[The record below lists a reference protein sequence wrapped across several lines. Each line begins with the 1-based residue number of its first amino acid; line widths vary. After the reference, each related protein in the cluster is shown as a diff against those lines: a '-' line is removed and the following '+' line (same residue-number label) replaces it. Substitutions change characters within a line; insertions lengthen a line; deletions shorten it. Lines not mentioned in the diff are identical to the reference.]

1 LAKEVGI
8 DFATSFYKVCAGFT
22 FAEVLETEKDGVTA
36 FLFCSEEYEIEQ
48 MKNWTGNK
56 FKYYSQQGNEL
67 GSRMINAFNI
77 VFKAGFR
84 KVIIIGTDAPGINSR
99 LILDAFEALN
109 DNECVIGPS
118 LDEGYYLLG
127 LRGIQN
133 SLFKNIRWS
142 TNSVFND
149 TIKQLK
155 HIKSDYLILQK
166 LRDIDI
172 MQDLIDWSK
181 NFSGMPS
188 HPVKLFIESNPFPP
202 K

>member
-1 LAKEVGI
+1 M
-8 DFATSFYKVCAGFT
+8 CAEYT

-36 FLFCSEEYEIEQ
+36 FLFSSEEYEIEQ
-48 MKNWTGNK
+48 MKNWTVNK

-67 GSRMINAFNI
+67 GSRMFNAFNK

-84 KVIIIGTDAPGINSR
+84 KVIIIGTDAPGINCR

-109 DNECVIGPS
+109 DHECVIGPS
-118 LDEGYYLLG
+118 PDGGYYLLG
-127 LRGIQN
+127 LGGMQN
-133 SLFKNIRWS
+133 NLFKNIRWS

-155 HIKSDYLILQK
+155 DIKSDYFILQK

-172 MQDLIDWSK
+172 LQDLIEWSR

-188 HPVKLFIESNPFPP
+188 HPVKLFIESNPFSSN
-202 K
+202 

>member
-1 LAKEVGI
+1 M
-8 DFATSFYKVCAGFT
+8 CAEYT
-22 FAEVLETEKDGVTA
+22 FAEVSETEKDGVAA

-67 GSRMINAFNI
+67 GSRMFNAFNI

-99 LILDAFEALN
+99 LILDAFEVFN
-109 DNECVIGPS
+109 DHDCVIGPS
-118 LDEGYYLLG
+118 LDGGYYLLG
-127 LRGIQN
+127 LSGIQN
-133 SLFKNIRWS
+133 NLFKNIRWS

-172 MQDLIDWSK
+172 MQDLIEWSR
-181 NFSGMPS
+181 NFSGVSS
-188 HPVKLFIESNPFPP
+188 HPVKLFIESNPFSSN
-202 K
+202 

>member
-1 LAKEVGI
+1 M
-8 DFATSFYKVCAGFT
+8 CAEYT
-22 FAEVLETEKDGVTA
+22 FAEVLKTEKDGVTA

-84 KVIIIGTDAPGINSR
+84 SVIIIGTDAPDINFR
-99 LILDAFEALN
+99 LILDGFEALS
-109 DNECVIGPS
+109 DHECVIGPS
-118 LDEGYYLLG
+118 LDGGYYLLG
-127 LRGIQN
+127 LNSIQN
-133 SLFKNIRWS
+133 NLFKNISWS

-155 HIKSDYLILQK
+155 HIKSDYLIIQK

-172 MQDLIDWSK
+172 MQDLIEWSR

-188 HPVKLFIESNPFPP
+188 HSVKLFIKSNPFFSN
-202 K
+202 

>member
-1 LAKEVGI
+1 
-8 DFATSFYKVCAGFT
+8 
-22 FAEVLETEKDGVTA
+22 
-36 FLFCSEEYEIEQ
+36 
-48 MKNWTGNK
+48 MKNWTRNK

-84 KVIIIGTDAPGINSR
+84 SVIIIGTDAPDINFR
-99 LILDAFEALN
+99 LILDAFEALS
-109 DNECVIGPS
+109 DHECVIGPS
-118 LDEGYYLLG
+118 LDGGYYLLG
-127 LRGIQN
+127 LNGIQN
-133 SLFKNIRWS
+133 NLFKNISWS

-155 HIKSDYLILQK
+155 HIKSDYLIIQK

-172 MQDLIDWSK
+172 MQDLIEWSR

-188 HPVKLFIESNPFPP
+188 HSVKLFIQSNPFSSN
-202 K
+202 

>member
-1 LAKEVGI
+1 
-8 DFATSFYKVCAGFT
+8 VCAEYT

-48 MKNWTGNK
+48 IKNWTGNK

-77 VFKAGFR
+77 VFKTGFK

-109 DNECVIGPS
+109 NHECVIGPS
-118 LDEGYYLLG
+118 PDGGYYLLG
-127 LRGIQN
+127 LDGMQN
-133 SLFKNIRWS
+133 SLFKNIKWS

-155 HIKSDYLILQK
+155 HIKSDFLILQK

-172 MQDLIDWSK
+172 LQDLIDWSR
-181 NFSGMPS
+181 NFSGIPD
-188 HPVKLFIESNPFPP
+188 HPVKLFIESNPFPS

>member
-1 LAKEVGI
+1 M
-8 DFATSFYKVCAGFT
+8 CAEYT
-22 FAEVLETEKDGVTA
+22 LAEVLETEKDGVTA

-48 MKNWTGNK
+48 MKYWTGNK

-67 GSRMINAFNI
+67 GSRMINAFNM

-84 KVIIIGTDAPGINSR
+84 KVIIIGTDAPDINSR
-99 LILDAFEALN
+99 LILDAFEALS
-109 DNECVIGPS
+109 DHECVIGPS
-118 LDEGYYLLG
+118 LDGGYYLLG
-127 LRGIQN
+127 LRAIQN
-133 SLFKNIRWS
+133 SLFKNIKWS

-155 HIKSDYLILQK
+155 HINSGYLILQK

-172 MQDLIDWSK
+172 MQDLKDWSR
-181 NFSGMPS
+181 NFIGIPS
-188 HPVKLFIESNPFPP
+188 HPVKLFIESNSFPP